1 MHNFSASNAE
11 LFDLKNN
18 KRKDTMKDF
27 VKMLLAVVAGMLI
40 FSVIWVIMMF
50 SFIGSVAALSSSDT
64 PVIAKE
70 GVLNMDLS
78 NIVLSEQEQPF
89 NFNGMFSK
97 GTQPTSVG
105 MWNAVQ
111 AVKMAAAD
119 PGIRFIY
126 LRPDGISGGIA
137 EIEEFRKALADF
149 RLSGKAIVA
158 FTENPSNASY
168 YLASVADK
176 VYVTGSKGGMNTLIG
191 LSSQMYFLKDILDR
205 LGVNMQLIRHGKYK
219 SAGEMYIKSQISPE
233 NYEQNKVMI
242 SSIWNSWAS
251 QIATSRGIE
260 LSKLNELID
269 NLELN
274 EPQDFVKYG
283 LADDVLTREQRA
295 QKLCTLYMTEDIN
308 AISFIPF
315 EDYVAVKTTTP
326 KFSTN
331 QIAVIYA
338 DGEIVDG
345 REVENV
351 AGDRFA
357 EIIASVREDDM
368 VKAVVLRVSSPGG
381 SVLASDKIRKEL
393 QLLKEKKPLIASY
406 GNYAASGGYWISAGC
421 DYIFSDA
428 TTLTGSIGVFSLIPD
443 FGKTVKELAH
453 VNVTSINSNKHSD
466 MYSGMRALDKDEIAY
481 QQKSVEHIYDEFT
494 GIVAEGRDLRKTY
507 VDSIAQGRVWTG
519 ADAIKI
525 GLVDE
530 IGGLEAALLKAAN
543 TVDGSESLDN
553 FYIASYPAVQTT
565 WEALLATFQGQSTP
579 VIFAGTPLEAVEKAF
594 RNVSMA
600 QSGKA
605 YARMENEYVI
615 R

>member
-1 MHNFSASNAE
+1 
-11 LFDLKNN
+11 
-18 KRKDTMKDF
+18 MKDF
-27 VKMLLAVVAGMLI
+27 VKMLLAVMAGMLI

-50 SFIGSVAALSSSDT
+50 SFIGSIAALSSSDT

-105 MWNAVQ
+105 IWNAVQ

-260 LSKLNELID
+260 LSKFNELID

-274 EPQDFVKYG
+274 EPQDFVKHG

-553 FYIASYPAVQTT
+553 FYIASYPAAQTT
-565 WEALLATFQGQSTP
+565 LEALLATFQGQSTP

-594 RNVSMA
+594 RNVSTA

>member
-1 MHNFSASNAE
+1 M
-11 LFDLKNN
+11 KNN

-219 SAGEMYIKSQISPE
+219 SAGEMYIKNQISPE

-251 QIATSRGIE
+251 QIATSRGID
-260 LSKLNELID
+260 LSKFNELID

-274 EPQDFVKYG
+274 EPADFVKYG

-308 AISFIPF
+308 SISFIPF

-428 TTLTGSIGVFSLIPD
+428 TTLTGSIGVFSIIPD

-565 WEALLATFQGQSTP
+565 WEALLATFQGQRTP

-594 RNVSMA
+594 RDVSTA

>member
-1 MHNFSASNAE
+1 
-11 LFDLKNN
+11 
-18 KRKDTMKDF
+18 MKDF

-219 SAGEMYIKSQISPE
+219 SAGEMYIKNQISPE

-251 QIATSRGIE
+251 QIATSRGID
-260 LSKLNELID
+260 LSKFNELID

-274 EPQDFVKYG
+274 EPADFVKYG

-308 AISFIPF
+308 SISFIPF

-428 TTLTGSIGVFSLIPD
+428 TTLTGSIGVFSIIPD

-543 TVDGSESLDN
+543 TVD
-553 FYIASYPAVQTT
+553 PTR
-565 WEALLATFQGQSTP
+565 QSRP
-579 VIFAGTPLEAVEKAF
+579 H
-594 RNVSMA
+594 
-600 QSGKA
+600 GKLSSPHS
-605 YARMENEYVI
+605 RDKEL

>member
-1 MHNFSASNAE
+1 
-11 LFDLKNN
+11 
-18 KRKDTMKDF
+18 MKDF
-27 VKMLLAVVAGMLI
+27 VKMLLAVMAGMLI

-50 SFIGSVAALSSSDT
+50 SFIGSIAALSSSDT

-105 MWNAVQ
+105 IWNAVQ

-260 LSKLNELID
+260 LSKFNELID

-295 QKLCTLYMTEDIN
+295 QKLCALYMTEDIN

-594 RNVSMA
+594 RNVSTA

>member
-1 MHNFSASNAE
+1 
-11 LFDLKNN
+11 
-18 KRKDTMKDF
+18 MKDF

-40 FSVIWVIMMF
+40 FSVIWVIMTF

-97 GTQPTSVG
+97 GTQPTSIG

-111 AVKMAAAD
+111 AVKMASAD

-269 NLELN
+269 NLELK

-594 RNVSMA
+594 RNVSTA

>member
-1 MHNFSASNAE
+1 M
-11 LFDLKNN
+11 KNN

-27 VKMLLAVVAGMLI
+27 VKMLLAVMAGMLI

-50 SFIGSVAALSSSDT
+50 SFIGSIAALSSSDT

-105 MWNAVQ
+105 IWNAVQ

-260 LSKLNELID
+260 LSKFNELID

-295 QKLCTLYMTEDIN
+295 QKLCALYMTEDIN

-594 RNVSMA
+594 RNVSTA

>member
-1 MHNFSASNAE
+1 
-11 LFDLKNN
+11 
-18 KRKDTMKDF
+18 MKDF

-40 FSVIWVIMMF
+40 FSVIWVVMMF

-64 PVIAKE
+64 PVIANE

-78 NIVLSEQEQPF
+78 NIVLNEQTKPF
-89 NFNGMFSK
+89 DFNGVFST

-137 EIEEFRKALADF
+137 EIEELRKALADF

-191 LSSQMYFLKDILDR
+191 LSSQMFFLKDVLDR

-219 SAGEMYIKSQISPE
+219 SAGEMYIKNKISPE
-233 NYEQNKVMI
+233 NYEQNQVMI

-269 NLELN
+269 NLELC
-274 EPQDFVKYG
+274 EPEDFVKYG
-283 LADDVLTREQRA
+283 LADDVLTREQRVE
-295 QKLCTLYMTEDIN
+295 KLCTLYMTEDIN
-308 AISFIPF
+308 DISFIPF
-315 EDYVAVKTTTP
+315 EDYVAAKTTAL

-345 REVENV
+345 REIENV

-357 EIIASVREDDM
+357 EIIASVRENDM
-368 VKAVVLRVSSPGG
+368 IKAVVLRVSSPGG

-428 TTLTGSIGVFSLIPD
+428 TTLTGSIGVFSLIPE

-453 VNVTSINSNKHSD
+453 VNVTSISSNRHSD

-519 ADAIKI
+519 ADALEI

-543 TVDGSESLDN
+543 TVDGSMGLDN
-553 FYIASYPAVQTT
+553 FYIVSYPAAQTT
-565 WEALLATFQGQSTP
+565 WEALLAAFQSQSTP

-594 RNVSMA
+594 RNVNTA

>member
-1 MHNFSASNAE
+1 
-11 LFDLKNN
+11 
-18 KRKDTMKDF
+18 MKDF
-27 VKMLLAVVAGMLI
+27 VKMLLAVVAGLLI
-40 FSVIWVIMMF
+40 FSVIWVVMMF

-78 NIVLSEQEQPF
+78 NIVLNEQTKPF
-89 NFNGMFSK
+89 DFNGVFST
-97 GTQPTSVG
+97 GTQPTSIG

-137 EIEEFRKALADF
+137 EIEELRKALADF

-191 LSSQMYFLKDILDR
+191 LSSQMYFLKDVLDR

-219 SAGEMYIKSQISPE
+219 SAGEMYIKNKISPE
-233 NYEQNKVMI
+233 NYEQNQVMI

-269 NLELN
+269 NLELC
-274 EPQDFVKYG
+274 EPEDFVKYG
-283 LADDVLTREQRA
+283 LADDVLTREQRVE
-295 QKLCTLYMTEDIN
+295 KLCTLYMTEDIN
-308 AISFIPF
+308 DISFIPF
-315 EDYVAVKTTTP
+315 EDYVAAKTTAP

-338 DGEIVDG
+338 DGDIVDG
-345 REVENV
+345 REAENV

-357 EIIASVREDDM
+357 EIIASVRENDM
-368 VKAVVLRVSSPGG
+368 IKAVVLRVSSPGG

-393 QLLKEKKPLIASY
+393 LLLKEKKPLIASY

-443 FGKTVKELAH
+443 FSKTVKELAH
-453 VNVTSINSNKHSD
+453 VNVTSISSNKHSD

-519 ADAIKI
+519 ADALKI

-530 IGGLEAALLKAAN
+530 IGGLESALLKAAN
-543 TVDGSESLDN
+543 TVDGSTTLDN
-553 FYIASYPAVQTT
+553 FYIASYPAAQTT
-565 WEALLATFQGQSTP
+565 WEALLAAFQGQSTP

-594 RNVSMA
+594 RNVSST

>member
-1 MHNFSASNAE
+1 
-11 LFDLKNN
+11 
-18 KRKDTMKDF
+18 MKDF

-97 GTQPTSVG
+97 GTQPTSIG

-219 SAGEMYIKSQISPE
+219 SAGEMYIKNQISPE

-251 QIATSRGIE
+251 QIATSRGID
-260 LSKLNELID
+260 LSKFNELID

-406 GNYAASGGYWISAGC
+406 GNYAASGGYWISADC

-565 WEALLATFQGQSTP
+565 WEALLAAFQGQRTP

-594 RNVSMA
+594 RNVSTA

>member
-1 MHNFSASNAE
+1 
-11 LFDLKNN
+11 
-18 KRKDTMKDF
+18 MKDF

-40 FSVIWVIMMF
+40 FSVIWVVMMF

-64 PVIAKE
+64 PVIANE

-78 NIVLSEQEQPF
+78 NIVLNEQTKPF
-89 NFNGMFSK
+89 DFNGVFST

-137 EIEEFRKALADF
+137 EIEELRKALADF

-191 LSSQMYFLKDILDR
+191 LSSQMFFLKDVLDR

-219 SAGEMYIKSQISPE
+219 SAGEMYIKNKISPE
-233 NYEQNKVMI
+233 NYEQNQVMI

-251 QIATSRGIE
+251 QIAVSRGIE

-269 NLELN
+269 NLELC
-274 EPQDFVKYG
+274 EPEDFVKYG
-283 LADDVLTREQRA
+283 LADEVLTREQRVE
-295 QKLCTLYMTEDIN
+295 KLCTLYMTDDIN
-308 AISFIPF
+308 DISFIPF
-315 EDYVAVKTTTP
+315 EDYVAAKTTAL

-357 EIIASVREDDM
+357 EIIASIRENDM
-368 VKAVVLRVSSPGG
+368 IKAVVLRVSSPGG

-428 TTLTGSIGVFSLIPD
+428 TTLTGSIGVFSLIPE

-453 VNVTSINSNKHSD
+453 VNVTSISSNRHSD

-519 ADAIKI
+519 ADALEI

-543 TVDGSESLDN
+543 TVDGSMGLDN
-553 FYIASYPAVQTT
+553 FYIVSYPAAQTT
-565 WEALLATFQGQSTP
+565 WEALLAAFQSQSTP

-594 RNVSMA
+594 RNVNTA

>member
-1 MHNFSASNAE
+1 
-11 LFDLKNN
+11 
-18 KRKDTMKDF
+18 MKDF

-97 GTQPTSVG
+97 GTQPTSIG

-219 SAGEMYIKSQISPE
+219 SAGEMYIKNQISPE

-251 QIATSRGIE
+251 QIATSRGID
-260 LSKLNELID
+260 LSKFNELID

-406 GNYAASGGYWISAGC
+406 GNYAASGGYWISADC

-565 WEALLATFQGQSTP
+565 WEALLATFQGQRTP

-594 RNVSMA
+594 RNVSTA

>member
-1 MHNFSASNAE
+1 
-11 LFDLKNN
+11 
-18 KRKDTMKDF
+18 MKDF

-40 FSVIWVIMMF
+40 FSVIWVIMIF

-97 GTQPTSVG
+97 GTQPTSIG

-219 SAGEMYIKSQISPE
+219 SAGEMYIKNQISPE

-260 LSKLNELID
+260 LSKFNELID

-565 WEALLATFQGQSTP
+565 WEALLAAFQGQRTP

-594 RNVSMA
+594 RNVSTA

>member
-1 MHNFSASNAE
+1 
-11 LFDLKNN
+11 
-18 KRKDTMKDF
+18 MKDF

-97 GTQPTSVG
+97 GTQPTSIG

-219 SAGEMYIKSQISPE
+219 SAGEMYIKDQISPE

-260 LSKLNELID
+260 LSKFNELID

-308 AISFIPF
+308 SISFIPF
-315 EDYVAVKTTTP
+315 EDYVAVKTATP

-565 WEALLATFQGQSTP
+565 WETLLATFQGQRTP

-594 RNVSMA
+594 RHVSTA

>member
-1 MHNFSASNAE
+1 
-11 LFDLKNN
+11 
-18 KRKDTMKDF
+18 MKDF

-97 GTQPTSVG
+97 GTQPTSIG

-219 SAGEMYIKSQISPE
+219 SAGEMYIKNQISPE

-260 LSKLNELID
+260 LSKFNELID

-274 EPQDFVKYG
+274 EPQDFVKHG

-553 FYIASYPAVQTT
+553 LYIASYPAAQTT
-565 WEALLATFQGQSTP
+565 WEALLATFQGQRTP

-594 RNVSMA
+594 RNVSTA

>member
-1 MHNFSASNAE
+1 
-11 LFDLKNN
+11 
-18 KRKDTMKDF
+18 MKDF

-40 FSVIWVIMMF
+40 FSVIWIIMMF
-50 SFIGSVAALSSSDT
+50 SFIGSIAALSSSDT

-97 GTQPTSVG
+97 GTQPTSIG

-219 SAGEMYIKSQISPE
+219 SAGEMYIKNQISPE

-260 LSKLNELID
+260 LSKFNELID

-565 WEALLATFQGQSTP
+565 WEALLAAFQGQRTP
-579 VIFAGTPLEAVEKAF
+579 VIFAGTPIEAVEKAF
-594 RNVSMA
+594 RNVSTA

>member
-1 MHNFSASNAE
+1 
-11 LFDLKNN
+11 
-18 KRKDTMKDF
+18 MKDF
-27 VKMLLAVVAGMLI
+27 VKMLLAVMAGMLI

-50 SFIGSVAALSSSDT
+50 SFIGSIAALSSSDT

-105 MWNAVQ
+105 IWNAVQ

-260 LSKLNELID
+260 LSKFNELID

-393 QLLKEKKPLIASY
+393 QFLKEKKPLIASY

-594 RNVSMA
+594 RNVSTA

>member
-1 MHNFSASNAE
+1 
-11 LFDLKNN
+11 
-18 KRKDTMKDF
+18 MKDF
-27 VKMLLAVVAGMLI
+27 VKMLLAVMAGMLI

-97 GTQPTSVG
+97 GTQPTSIG

-233 NYEQNKVMI
+233 NYEQNKVML

-251 QIATSRGIE
+251 QIATSRGID
-260 LSKLNELID
+260 LSKFNELID

-274 EPQDFVKYG
+274 EPADFVKYG

-308 AISFIPF
+308 SISFIPF
-315 EDYVAVKTTTP
+315 EDYVAVKTATP

-565 WEALLATFQGQSTP
+565 WEALLATFQGQRTP

-594 RNVSMA
+594 RNVSTA

>member
-1 MHNFSASNAE
+1 
-11 LFDLKNN
+11 
-18 KRKDTMKDF
+18 MKDF

-105 MWNAVQ
+105 IWNAVQ

-260 LSKLNELID
+260 LSKFNELID

-308 AISFIPF
+308 SISFIPF

-565 WEALLATFQGQSTP
+565 WETLLATFQGQRTP

-594 RNVSMA
+594 RNVSTA

>member
-1 MHNFSASNAE
+1 
-11 LFDLKNN
+11 
-18 KRKDTMKDF
+18 MKDF
-27 VKMLLAVVAGMLI
+27 VKMLLAVMAGMLI

-50 SFIGSVAALSSSDT
+50 SFIGSIAALSSSDT

-105 MWNAVQ
+105 IWNAVQ

-260 LSKLNELID
+260 LSKFNELID

-283 LADDVLTREQRA
+283 LADDVLTREQRS

-553 FYIASYPAVQTT
+553 FYITSYPAAQTT

-594 RNVSMA
+594 RNVSTA

>member
-1 MHNFSASNAE
+1 
-11 LFDLKNN
+11 
-18 KRKDTMKDF
+18 MKDF
-27 VKMLLAVVAGMLI
+27 VKMLLAVMAGMLI

-50 SFIGSVAALSSSDT
+50 SFIGSIAALSSSDT

-105 MWNAVQ
+105 IWNAVQ
-111 AVKMAAAD
+111 AVKTAAAD

-260 LSKLNELID
+260 LSKFNELID

-295 QKLCTLYMTEDIN
+295 QKLCTLYMTENIN

-315 EDYVAVKTTTP
+315 
-326 KFSTN
+326 
-331 QIAVIYA
+331 
-338 DGEIVDG
+338 
-345 REVENV
+345 
-351 AGDRFA
+351 
-357 EIIASVREDDM
+357 
-368 VKAVVLRVSSPGG
+368 
-381 SVLASDKIRKEL
+381 
-393 QLLKEKKPLIASY
+393 
-406 GNYAASGGYWISAGC
+406 
-421 DYIFSDA
+421 
-428 TTLTGSIGVFSLIPD
+428 
-443 FGKTVKELAH
+443 
-453 VNVTSINSNKHSD
+453 
-466 MYSGMRALDKDEIAY
+466 
-481 QQKSVEHIYDEFT
+481 
-494 GIVAEGRDLRKTY
+494 
-507 VDSIAQGRVWTG
+507 
-519 ADAIKI
+519 
-525 GLVDE
+525 
-530 IGGLEAALLKAAN
+530 
-543 TVDGSESLDN
+543 
-553 FYIASYPAVQTT
+553 
-565 WEALLATFQGQSTP
+565 
-579 VIFAGTPLEAVEKAF
+579 
-594 RNVSMA
+594 
-600 QSGKA
+600 
-605 YARMENEYVI
+605 
-615 R
+615 

>member
-1 MHNFSASNAE
+1 
-11 LFDLKNN
+11 
-18 KRKDTMKDF
+18 MKDF

-97 GTQPTSVG
+97 GTQPTSIG

-219 SAGEMYIKSQISPE
+219 SAGEMYIKNQISPE

-260 LSKLNELID
+260 LSKFNELID

-565 WEALLATFQGQSTP
+565 WEALLAAFQGQRTP

-594 RNVSMA
+594 RNVSTA

>member
-1 MHNFSASNAE
+1 
-11 LFDLKNN
+11 
-18 KRKDTMKDF
+18 MKDF
-27 VKMLLAVVAGMLI
+27 VKMLLAVMAGMLV

-50 SFIGSVAALSSSDT
+50 SFIGSIAALSSSDT

-105 MWNAVQ
+105 IWNAVQ

-260 LSKLNELID
+260 LSKFNELID

-543 TVDGSESLDN
+543 TVDGSESLDS
-553 FYIASYPAVQTT
+553 FYIASYPAAQTT

-594 RNVSMA
+594 RNVSTA

>member
-1 MHNFSASNAE
+1 
-11 LFDLKNN
+11 
-18 KRKDTMKDF
+18 MKDF

-97 GTQPTSVG
+97 GTQPTSIG

-219 SAGEMYIKSQISPE
+219 SAGEMYIKNQISPE

-260 LSKLNELID
+260 LSKFNELID

-393 QLLKEKKPLIASY
+393 QLLKAKKPLIASY

-553 FYIASYPAVQTT
+553 FYISSYPRAQTT
-565 WEALLATFQGQSTP
+565 WEALLSTFQGQRTP

-594 RNVSMA
+594 RNVSTA

-605 YARMENEYVI
+605 YARMENAYLI

>member
-1 MHNFSASNAE
+1 
-11 LFDLKNN
+11 
-18 KRKDTMKDF
+18 MKDF

-97 GTQPTSVG
+97 GTQPTSIG

-111 AVKMAAAD
+111 AVKTAAAD

-219 SAGEMYIKSQISPE
+219 SAGEMYIKNQISPE

-260 LSKLNELID
+260 LSKFNELID

-565 WEALLATFQGQSTP
+565 WEALLATFQGQRTP

-594 RNVSMA
+594 RNVSTA

>member
-1 MHNFSASNAE
+1 
-11 LFDLKNN
+11 
-18 KRKDTMKDF
+18 MKDF

-97 GTQPTSVG
+97 GTQPTSIG

-176 VYVTGSKGGMNTLIG
+176 VYVTSSKGGMNTLIG

-219 SAGEMYIKSQISPE
+219 SAGEMYIKNQISPE

-260 LSKLNELID
+260 LSKFNELID

-315 EDYVAVKTTTP
+315 EDYVAVKTATP

-565 WEALLATFQGQSTP
+565 WEALLATFQGQRTP

-594 RNVSMA
+594 RNVSTA

>member
-1 MHNFSASNAE
+1 
-11 LFDLKNN
+11 
-18 KRKDTMKDF
+18 MKDF

-97 GTQPTSVG
+97 GTQPTSIG

-111 AVKMAAAD
+111 AVKIAAAD

-219 SAGEMYIKSQISPE
+219 SAGEMYIKNQISPE

-260 LSKLNELID
+260 LSKFNELID

-274 EPQDFVKYG
+274 EPADFVKYG

-393 QLLKEKKPLIASY
+393 QLLKAKKPLIASY

-553 FYIASYPAVQTT
+553 FYIASYPAAQTT
-565 WEALLATFQGQSTP
+565 WEALLAAFQGQSTP

-594 RNVSMA
+594 RNVSTA

-605 YARMENEYVI
+605 YARMDNEYVI

>member
-1 MHNFSASNAE
+1 
-11 LFDLKNN
+11 
-18 KRKDTMKDF
+18 MKDF

-40 FSVIWVIMMF
+40 FSVIWVVMMF

-64 PVIAKE
+64 PVIANE

-78 NIVLSEQEQPF
+78 NIVLNEQTKPF
-89 NFNGMFSK
+89 DFNGVFST

-137 EIEEFRKALADF
+137 EIEELRKALADF

-191 LSSQMYFLKDILDR
+191 LSSQMFFLKDVLDR

-219 SAGEMYIKSQISPE
+219 SAGEMYIKNKISPE
-233 NYEQNKVMI
+233 NYEQNQVMI

-251 QIATSRGIE
+251 QIAVSRGIE

-269 NLELN
+269 NLELC
-274 EPQDFVKYG
+274 EPEDFVKYG
-283 LADDVLTREQRA
+283 LADEVLTREQRVE
-295 QKLCTLYMTEDIN
+295 KLCTLYMTEDIN
-308 AISFIPF
+308 DISFIPF
-315 EDYVAVKTTTP
+315 EDYVAAKTTAL

-345 REVENV
+345 REIENV

-357 EIIASVREDDM
+357 EIIASVRENDM
-368 VKAVVLRVSSPGG
+368 IKAVVLRVSSPGG

-428 TTLTGSIGVFSLIPD
+428 TTLTGSIGVFSLIPE

-453 VNVTSINSNKHSD
+453 VNVTSISSNKHSD

-519 ADAIKI
+519 ADALEI

-543 TVDGSESLDN
+543 TVDGSMGLDN
-553 FYIASYPAVQTT
+553 FYIVSYPAAQTT
-565 WEALLATFQGQSTP
+565 WEALLAAFQSQSTP

-594 RNVSMA
+594 RNVNTA

>member
-1 MHNFSASNAE
+1 
-11 LFDLKNN
+11 
-18 KRKDTMKDF
+18 MKDF

-40 FSVIWVIMMF
+40 FSVIWVIMIF

-251 QIATSRGIE
+251 QIAISRGIE

-308 AISFIPF
+308 SISFIPF
-315 EDYVAVKTTTP
+315 EDYVAVKTATP

-553 FYIASYPAVQTT
+553 FYIVSYPAAQTT

-594 RNVSMA
+594 RNVSTA